1 MIINKLDIIS
11 FGKFHNKEI
20 QFNDNLNII
29 VGKNEAGKSTVID
42 FIYAMLYGFG
52 EKRGTLPFREKCIP
66 WDSNFC
72 EGKMHVTL
80 DDGKKITIYRKTGL
94 TKKSDVFQVFDD
106 ETGSEIKCKES
117 DIAPVDEDTF
127 LRTLCIKQ
135 LSSVIDGSDDEIM
148 QRLSDMSIAGEDGIS
163 CDKAEKI
170 LKDARRA
177 IRAQRGTGGM
187 LATLEERE
195 QKLLIDVE
203 NDEARRKNVYIT
215 ENNLKYE
222 KGVLADAEK
231 AYKEHDK
238 GNIDIEC
245 AELSARIAEKEKYAQ
260 MLPLEKKE
268 EKKSNPLK
276 YIFALLSAVGIA
288 LTFLH
293 IAFIVLAIIL
303 IGVTVYLFVK
313 KEPVEQEPAPE
324 VSVQEEIEILRS
336 KLSALE
342 KKRDE
347 YNNQKEKLYLEY
359 ISVQKEVYR
368 LEALLG
374 ELRKAQD
381 TFASDELASVLE
393 KKESLTNTL
402 NLINIVIESLEAAK
416 DNMHRSFTPALSS
429 KASEYFSHLTD
440 GKYTKLLSDEGFN
453 ITVNDDVPRKSELF
467 SGGTI
472 DQMYFSLRLAIIDM
486 LFKDNMIFLILDQPF
501 IQYDTDRKK
510 RAMKLL
516 ESLSSKRQILLFS
529 DAEDSQEGIL
539 NL

>member
-20 QFNDNLNII
+20 VFNDNLNVV

-66 WDSNFC
+66 WDSSFC
-72 EGKMHVTL
+72 EGKMHITL
-80 DDGKKITIYRKTGL
+80 DDGKKVTLYRKTGV
-94 TKKSDVFQVFDD
+94 TKKNDIFQVFDD

-170 LKDARRA
+170 LKDTRRT

-187 LATLEERE
+187 LSELEEFE

-203 NDEARRKNVYIT
+203 NDEARRKNIYIT

-245 AELSARIAEKEKYAQ
+245 ADLSARIAEKEKYAQ
-260 MLPLEKKE
+260 MLATEKAEK
-268 EKKSNPLK
+268 KKSNPLK
-276 YIFALLSAVGIA
+276 YVFAFLSLVCLALCFLHLTFIALEVVLLGIA
-288 LTFLH
+288 
-293 IAFIVLAIIL
+293 
-303 IGVTVYLFVK
+303 VYLFVK
-313 KEPVEQEPAPE
+313 KEPVKQEPE
-324 VSVQEEIEILRS
+324 KEISVQEEIDALRS
-336 KLSALE
+336 KLSTLE

-347 YNNQKEKLYLEY
+347 YNSQKEKLYLEY

-368 LEALLG
+368 LEAQLG

-381 TFASDELASVLE
+381 SFASDELASVLE

-402 NLINIVIESLEAAK
+402 NLVNIVIESLEAAK
-416 DNMHRSFTPALSS
+416 DNMHRSFTPALSG

-440 GKYTKLLSDEGFN
+440 GKYTNILSDEGFN
-453 ITVNDDVPRKSELF
+453 ITVNDTVPRKSELF

-486 LFKDNMIFLILDQPF
+486 LFKDSKIFLILDQPF
-501 IQYDTDRKK
+501 IQYDSERKE
-510 RAMKLL
+510 RAIKLL
-516 ESLSSKRQILLFS
+516 EDLSSKRQILFFS
-529 DAEDSQEGIL
+529 DSEDYSQGIL

>member
-20 QFNDNLNII
+20 VFNDSLNII

-66 WDSNFC
+66 WDASFC
-72 EGKMHVTL
+72 EGKMSVTL
-80 DDGKKITIYRKTGL
+80 DSGKKVTIYRKTGA
-94 TKKSDVFQVFDD
+94 TKKNDIFQVFDD
-106 ETGSEIKCKES
+106 ETGSEIKCRES

-187 LATLEERE
+187 LSDLEESE
-195 QKLLIDVE
+195 QKLLLDIE
-203 NDEARRKNVYIT
+203 NDEIRRKNIYIT

-222 KGVLADAEK
+222 KGVLTNAEK

-238 GNIDIEC
+238 SNIDIEC

-260 MLPLEKKE
+260 MMSPEKKE
-268 EKKSNPLK
+268 KKKISPFK
-276 YIFALLSAVGIA
+276 HIFAFLSLVCLALCFLNLTFIA
-288 LTFLH
+288 LEV
-293 IAFIVLAIIL
+293 VLLGIC
-303 IGVTVYLFVK
+303 VYLYIK
-313 KEPVEQEPAPE
+313 KEPTEQEPAHE
-324 VSVQEEIEILRS
+324 VSVQEEIENLRS
-336 KLSALE
+336 KLFSLE

-347 YNNQKEKLYLEY
+347 YNIQKEKLYLEY

-368 LEALLG
+368 LEAQLS
-374 ELRKAQD
+374 ELKKAQN
-381 TFASDELASVLE
+381 TFAGDELAGLLE

-429 KASEYFSHLTD
+429 KASGYFSNLTG

-453 ITVNDDVPRKSELF
+453 ITVNDTVPRKSELF

-472 DQMYFSLRLAIIDM
+472 DQMYFSLRLAITDM
-486 LFKDNMIFLILDQPF
+486 LFKDGKVFLILDQPF
-501 IQYDTDRKK
+501 IQYDSERKE

-516 ESLSSKRQILLFS
+516 ENLSTKRQILLFS
-529 DAEDSQEGIL
+529 DAEDAHSGIL

>member
-11 FGKFHNKEI
+11 FGKFHNKQIE
-20 QFNDNLNII
+20 FNDNLNII

-52 EKRGTLPFREKCIP
+52 EKRGALPFRERCIP
-66 WDSNFC
+66 WDGNFC
-72 EGKMHVTL
+72 EGKMSVTL
-80 DDGKKITIYRKTGL
+80 DNGKKVTIYRKTGT
-94 TKKSDVFQVFDD
+94 TKKTDIFQVFDD

-117 DIAPVDEDTF
+117 AVAPVDEDTF

-148 QRLSDMSIAGEDGIS
+148 QRLSDMSISGEDGINF
-163 CDKAEKI
+163 DKAEKL

-187 LATLEERE
+187 LSELEDRE

-203 NDEARRKNVYIT
+203 NDEARRKNIYIT

-231 AYKEHDK
+231 AYREHDK

-245 AELSARIAEKEKYAQ
+245 AQLSATIAEKEKYAQ
-260 MLPLEKKE
+260 MLPAEKE
-268 EKKSNPLK
+268 VKKSSNPFK
-276 YIFALLSAVGIA
+276 YVFVFLSLVTLALCFFNLAFIA
-288 LTFLH
+288 LEV
-293 IAFIVLAIIL
+293 VLLGIS
-303 IGVTVYLFVK
+303 VYLFAK
-313 KEPVEQEPAPE
+313 NQPVRQEVE
-324 VSVQEEIEILRS
+324 KDNSIQEEIDDLRL
-336 KLSALE
+336 KLSTLE

-347 YNNQKEKLYLEY
+347 YNSQKEKLYLEY

-368 LEALLG
+368 LEAQLG

-381 TFASDELASVLE
+381 TFAQDELASVLE

-402 NLINIVIESLEAAK
+402 NLINIVMESLEAAK
-416 DNMHRSFTPALSS
+416 DSMHRSFTPALSK
-429 KASEYFSHLTD
+429 KASEYFSDLTD
-440 GKYTKLLSDEGFN
+440 GKYNSILSDEGFN
-453 ITVNDDVPRKSELF
+453 ITVNDGVLRKSELF
-467 SGGTI
+467 SGGTV
-472 DQMYFSLRLAIIDM
+472 DQMYFSLRLAITDM
-486 LFKDNMIFLILDQPF
+486 LFKDSKIFLILDQPF
-501 IQYDTDRKK
+501 IQYDYERKS
-510 RAMKLL
+510 RAMELIKDM
-516 ESLSSKRQILLFS
+516 SSKRQILLFS
-529 DAEDSQEGIL
+529 DSADYTEGIL